1 MKGKTHFDFGGGG
14 LNFPFSYCR
23 FKVFVLSRSKL
34 HVQVLFLRRGEIG
47 APAEKLLKAMTK
59 NTNKLKTHG
68 VARAIMA
75 LGC

>member
-1 MKGKTHFDFGGGG
+1 MILGERG
-14 LNFPFSYCR
+14 LHFPFSYCR
-23 FKVFVLSRSKL
+23 FKVLVLSRSKL

-59 NTNKLKTHG
+59 NTNKLQETYD